1 MDKYERLCKCI
12 KKHDPELSYERVNE
26 EIDKMVSRC
35 SEPTRVLESL
45 ICHCEANMG
54 VESFPTN
61 ITIAFGLLT
70 AGASTIASEKVDGF
84 VIGVGMVLLIG
95 SLAVIGIAQLIE
107 GRDYKRK
114 FILKCLQ
121 RRYESF
127 QYEEN
132 QCRKK
137 GDNTSEEHMYIVNV
151 QKRP

>member
-1 MDKYERLCKCI
+1 MDNYKRLCKCI
-12 KKHDPELSYERVNE
+12 KSHDLELSYERVNE

-45 ICHCEANMG
+45 ICHCEANVG
-54 VESFPTN
+54 AESFPTN
-61 ITIAFGLLT
+61 TTIAFGLLT
-70 AGASTIASEKVDGF
+70 AGASTIVSEKVDGF

-95 SLAVIGIAQLIE
+95 SLAVIGIAQLIK

-121 RRYESF
+121 CRYESF

-132 QCRKK
+132 PCKK
-137 GDNTSEEHMYIVNV
+137 KDDNTSEEHMCTVNV
-151 QKRP
+151 